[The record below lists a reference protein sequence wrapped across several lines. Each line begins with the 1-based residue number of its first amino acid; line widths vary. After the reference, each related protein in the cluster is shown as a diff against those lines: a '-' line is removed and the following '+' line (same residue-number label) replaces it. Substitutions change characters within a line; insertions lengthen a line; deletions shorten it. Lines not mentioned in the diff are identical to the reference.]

1 MSHELHRRQGPK
13 TARFYIVTVSTSRYR
28 EKAAGGSPSDESGD
42 TAERSTRP
50 LSGRTCAVPRPVP

>member
-28 EKAAGGSPSDESGD
+28 EGGVEV
-42 TAERSTRP
+42 RP
-50 LSGRTCAVPRPVP
+50 